1 MDDKLIP
8 VNVVIADRSYRLKIR
23 VEEEEGVRRSMKE
36 VNDKILEFKTA
47 YAGKDIQDY
56 IAMVLIMYA
65 TQPTS
70 PSSAGATAATD
81 PEADNRL
88 RNMESLLDEVLR

>member
-23 VEEEEGVRRSMKE
+23 AEEEEAVRRTMKE

-65 TQPTS
+65 TL
-70 PSSAGATAATD
+70 PSAPSAGATTATD

-88 RNMESLLDEVLR
+88 RNMESLLDEVLQ